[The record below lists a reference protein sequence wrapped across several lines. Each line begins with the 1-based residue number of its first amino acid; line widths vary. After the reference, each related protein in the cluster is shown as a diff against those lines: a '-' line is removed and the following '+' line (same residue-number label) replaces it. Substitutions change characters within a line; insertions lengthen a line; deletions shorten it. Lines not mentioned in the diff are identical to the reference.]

1 MRGKVLEEG
10 KKDIIFPT
18 LGKGEKYFQKRKI
31 ILWEKYKKTGEII
44 LLIMAKEI
52 KPNFWV
58 GHKRN

>member
-18 LGKGEKYFQKRKI
+18 LEKGEKYFQKRKT
-31 ILWEKYKKTGEII
+31 ILHKKYKDTGEIT
-44 LLIMAKEI
+44 LLMMAKEI
-52 KPNFWV
+52 KPNYWV